1 MVILSPPAVTLGTAE
16 LRSVESVL
24 INRTPDRLV
33 VEHTDLGP
41 HAAFVDVPER
51 RVTVT
56 IRRRVQEDE
65 PSPAKPGDSVALT
78 LTTSESAAAGR
89 ARRISASAVVTHVT
103 HDIGPSSAIIQ
114 TIVLIAFS
122 TDGVP
127 DPITETLI
135 ST

>member
-1 MVILSPPAVTLGTAE
+1 MVILSPPAVVIGTAE

-56 IRRRVQEDE
+56 IRRRVREDE
-65 PSPAKPGDSVALT
+65 PSPAKPGDSVALS
-78 LTTSESAAAGR
+78 LTTSESAASGR
-89 ARRISASAVVTHVT
+89 ARRITANAVVTHVT
-103 HDIGPSSAIIQ
+103 HDIGPNSAVVQ
-114 TIVLIAFS
+114 TIVLIAFG
-122 TDGVP
+122 TDGAN
-127 DPITETLI
+127 DPITESLI
-135 ST
+135 SV